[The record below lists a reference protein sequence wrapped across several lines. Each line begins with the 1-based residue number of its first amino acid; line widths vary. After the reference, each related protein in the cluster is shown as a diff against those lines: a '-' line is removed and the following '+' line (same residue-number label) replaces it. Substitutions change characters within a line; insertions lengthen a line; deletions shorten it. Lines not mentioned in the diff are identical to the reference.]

1 MPRRCFGEQRSAA
14 HVLLLLPCTL
24 APATH
29 MCCSACP
36 AHLNRRFAVV
46 ARMRAGW
53 HPFTPRLNRNAAC
66 LLGPTTP
73 PCERRRGK
81 ARFALGQ
88 TEAAVADLEAAQR
101 VEPGDG
107 GIARELAA
115 ARRAAKQVLDWWKS
129 ARQWLRCMRF
139 SVACTVTAC
148 PCLVQGA
155 QAAGL
160 SSNSALLPMCCR
172 SARPKA
178 GCSRAS
184 SRRTARPCTRSTRR
198 QRRSSSSQRWTPQ
211 RWRPWMPCWRSWS
224 GSSGLDPA
232 RCTARASSWH
242 WQSACL
248 PWCWRRLLASAC
260 AWGWTDCCPTPGYR
274 SHRRRL
280 RPAMQGRNDR
290 RERTRMTVASLFL
303 AGHPHS

>member
-115 ARRAAKQVLDWWKS
+115 ARRAAKQVRAGL
-129 ARQWLRCMRF
+129 
-139 SVACTVTAC
+139 VEECTAMAALYAFQPRVHSRPIAAC

-160 SSNSALLPMCCR
+160 
-172 SARPKA
+172 
-178 GCSRAS
+178 
-184 SRRTARPCTRSTRR
+184 
-198 QRRSSSSQRWTPQ
+198 
-211 RWRPWMPCWRSWS
+211 
-224 GSSGLDPA
+224 
-232 RCTARASSWH
+232 
-242 WQSACL
+242 
-248 PWCWRRLLASAC
+248 
-260 AWGWTDCCPTPGYR
+260 
-274 SHRRRL
+274 
-280 RPAMQGRNDR
+280 
-290 RERTRMTVASLFL
+290 E
-303 AGHPHS
+303 